1 MHGFPG
7 DTMSEGHHA
16 PAVLVPADL
25 AVAVAAHAVE
35 GDDAPARLLDVR
47 EQAGDDAGG
56 GQSHGSET
64 AMLRKDR

>member
-1 MHGFPG
+1 MMPWG
-7 DTMSEGHHA
+7 
-16 PAVLVPADL
+16 
-25 AVAVAAHAVE
+25 